1 MFNYTNGN
9 EWLKWDL
16 HLHDPNTTFNNQYK
30 GKDREEVW
38 EKFISSI
45 EKSNIDVLGITN
57 YYSISGFKKIMEYKR
72 KGRLKNIKAIF
83 PNVEVRL
90 TTGGEN
96 NRFIN
101 YHIIFDPEIADKIE
115 TLFLNKLTFKCGE
128 EIFNCNRE
136 ELIKLGKIFIFNE
149 KGKKDYNEENL
160 YEKGLEEFK
169 ANIDEIN
176 EILESSKEFKGK
188 YFRVVAGNDDDGIN
202 SLLKDDQGWGVRHNI
217 LVKSDALFTTNKR
230 AIEIFR
236 GHGKDHEN
244 EFLYKYYGG
253 PKPCFEGSDA
263 HKPNAEFDK
272 KWTWIKAEPTF
283 NGLLQTKFEPER
295 RVKESRYFSKSPLT
309 KSGNEWIKSIRLN
322 NSSTI
327 NNTHEKIFQE
337 NINFNP
343 GLNAIIGGKSSGKS
357 ILLYEIAKAAGQ
369 SNFEKIKKVKDY
381 KFTNYDSLEIE
392 PNITLGDQTELKD
405 EIRVNYFPQLF
416 INSISEDFKN
426 LELQNIIKTSLEK
439 NKKFFNNISE
449 FDVLKNETEG
459 SLALEIKK
467 CTNLITLIDESK
479 EKISKIGKLSYLK
492 TNLKNKEE
500 ECQSLKSKLNL
511 TEEEKTKFENYQ
523 SESKCLEKSKQ
534 NCEQDKEDCEMDYKV
549 LSELIKS
556 IREVYNNSKI
566 NTDLRERL
574 KSPYNDFNKAL
585 NRELAKIQGEIVK
598 KECSIKEYKDKL
610 DNLSKDIKPIMDKQ
624 DRSKEI
630 NQCENEINSIEENIL
645 VIKKEEENSKKYKAE
660 MKNRL
665 SLIEDK
671 VNSFEEKSREIVE
684 NLTGVEITN
693 GLKLKTE
700 LMFDQKSYE
709 TEVIDKFDGR
719 SLNNAK
725 IDGLLEKP
733 EVESFSTYWID
744 LIDNTVNDKFK
755 LELKKNFD
763 YKDLLNSLSKLP
775 IGMPINLKKDN
786 DDLSMMSPGKRAI
799 VVLELLLEGDP
810 EDKSPILIDQPED
823 NLDNRTISEELVGLL
838 RKVSVNRQVFIVTHN
853 ANLVVLADADEVI
866 VANQDPEIEENE
878 KFKFE
883 YITGSLENSTGF
895 DDNSRKL
902 ASKGIRND
910 ITDILEGGV
919 EAFRTREK
927 KYLLN

>member
-1 MFNYTNGN
+1 MLNYTSGN

-16 HLHDPNTTFNNQYK
+16 HLHDPNTIFNNQYK
-30 GKDREEVW
+30 GRNREEVW

-72 KGRLKNIKAIF
+72 KGRLKNVKAIF

-90 TTGGEN
+90 TTGAKG

-101 YHIIFDPEIADKIE
+101 YHIIFDPKIADDIE
-115 TLFLNKLTFKCGE
+115 TLFLNKLTFRCGKDNFNLNQK
-128 EIFNCNRE
+128 EIV
-136 ELIKLGKIFIFNE
+136 KLGKLFVYDEEE
-149 KGKKDYNEENL
+149 KNNYNEERL
-160 YEKGLEEFK
+160 YKKGLEVFK
-169 ANIDEIN
+169 ADIDQIN
-176 EILESSKEFKGK
+176 EILEDSKEFKGK
-188 YFRVVAGNDDDGIN
+188 YFRVVSGSSVDGIN
-202 SLLKDDQGWGVRHNI
+202 SLITDSQGSAVRDNIFLKT
-217 LVKSDALFTTNKR
+217 DAMFATNKR
-230 AIEIFR
+230 TIDLFKGNGNCQER
-236 GHGKDHEN
+236 EY
-244 EFLYKYYGG
+244 LYKNYGG
-253 PKPCFEGSDA
+253 PRPCFEGSDA
-263 HKPNAEFDK
+263 HGFNGEFNK

-295 RVKESRYFSKSPLT
+295 RVKESKYFSKSPLT

-322 NSSTI
+322 NS
-327 NNTHEKIFQE
+327 NEKVFQE

-369 SNFEKIKKVKDY
+369 SNFEKIKKEKDY
-381 KFTNYDSLEIE
+381 KFTDYESLKIE

-426 LELQNIIKTSLEK
+426 LELQNIIKSSLEK
-439 NKKFFNNISE
+439 NNKIYNNISK
-449 FDVLKNETEG
+449 FDVLKNKTEE
-459 SLALEIKK
+459 SLALELKE
-467 CTNLITLIDESK
+467 CTNLIASIDKSK
-479 EKISKIGKLSYLK
+479 NKVSKIGKLSYLE

-523 SESKCLEKSKQ
+523 SESRRLGKYKQ
-534 NCEQDKEDCEMDYKV
+534 NCEQDKDNYETNYKL

-556 IREVYNNSKI
+556 IKEVYKNSKI
-566 NTDLRERL
+566 GANLRKSLE
-574 KSPYNDFNKAL
+574 SPYNDFKKAL
-585 NRELAKIQGEIVK
+585 KSELDKIQGEVD
-598 KECSIKEYKDKL
+598 KEEHSINEYKDKL

-630 NQCENEINSIEENIL
+630 NQCEEEVKSIEENIS
-645 VIKKEEENSKKYKAE
+645 VIKKEEENIKEYKAE
-660 MKNRL
+660 MKQKL
-665 SLIEDK
+665 SLIENK
-671 VNSFEEKSREIVE
+671 INYFEEKSKEIVE

-700 LMFDQKSYE
+700 LMFDQKLYE
-709 TEVIDKFDGR
+709 TEIIDKFDGR
-719 SLNNAK
+719 SLSNAK

-733 EVESFSTYWID
+733 EVEAFSEYWID
-744 LIDNTVNDKFK
+744 LIKNTVNNKFGS
-755 LELKKNFD
+755 ELKKNSD
-763 YKDLLNSLSKLP
+763 YIDLLQSLSNLP
-775 IGMPINLKKDN
+775 IDMPINLKKDN

-823 NLDNRTISEELVGLL
+823 NLDNRTISEELVILL
-838 RKVSVNRQVFIVTHN
+838 RKVSLYKQVFIVTHN

-895 DDNSRKL
+895 DDDSRKL

>member
-16 HLHDPNTTFNNQYK
+16 HLHDPNTIFNNQYK

-45 EKSNIDVLGITN
+45 ENANIDVLGITN

-72 KGRLKNIKAIF
+72 KGRLKNVKAIF

-136 ELIKLGKIFIFNE
+136 ELIKLGKIFIFE
-149 KGKKDYNEENL
+149 EGKKDYNEENL

-176 EILESSKEFKGK
+176 EVLESSKEFKGK

-202 SLLKDDQGWGVRHNI
+202 SLLKDNQGWGVRHNI

-236 GHGKDHEN
+236 GHGKDDEN

-322 NSSTI
+322 NS
-327 NNTHEKIFQE
+327 NEKVFQE

-369 SNFEKIKKVKDY
+369 SNFEKIKKENDY
-381 KFTNYDSLEIE
+381 KFTDYDSIEIE

-426 LELQNIIKTSLEK
+426 SELQNIIKSSLEK
-439 NKKFFNNISE
+439 NNKIYNNISE
-449 FDVLKNETEG
+449 FEVLKNKTEEC
-459 SLALEIKK
+459 LALELKE
-467 CTNLITLIDESK
+467 CTNIIASIDESK
-479 EKISKIGKLSYLK
+479 HKVSKIGKLGYLEI
-492 TNLKNKEE
+492 NLKNKEE

-523 SESKCLEKSKQ
+523 SESRSLGKYKQ
-534 NCEQDKEDCEMDYKV
+534 NCEKDKDNYETNYKL

-556 IREVYNNSKI
+556 IKEVYKNSKI
-566 NTDLRERL
+566 STDLRKKLE
-574 KSPYNDFNKAL
+574 SPYNDFKKAL
-585 NRELAKIQGEIVK
+585 NSELDKIQGEID
-598 KECSIKEYKDKL
+598 KEEHSINEYKDKL

-630 NQCENEINSIEENIL
+630 NQCEEEVKSIEENIS
-645 VIKKEEENSKKYKAE
+645 VIKKEEENIKEYKAE
-660 MKNRL
+660 MKQKL
-665 SLIEDK
+665 SLIENK
-671 VNSFEEKSREIVE
+671 INYFEEKSKEIVE

-700 LMFDQKSYE
+700 LMFNQKLYE
-709 TEVIDKFDGR
+709 TEIIDKFDGR
-719 SLNNAK
+719 SLSNAK

-733 EVESFSTYWID
+733 EVEAFSEYWID
-744 LIDNTVNDKFK
+744 LIKNTVNNKFGS
-755 LELKKNFD
+755 ELKKNSD
-763 YKDLLNSLSKLP
+763 YIDLLKSLSNLP
-775 IGMPINLKKDN
+775 IDMPINLKKDN
-786 DDLSMMSPGKRAI
+786 DDLKMMSPGKRAI

-838 RKVSVNRQVFIVTHN
+838 RKVSLYRQVFIVTHN

-895 DDNSRKL
+895 DDDSRKL

>member
-16 HLHDPNTTFNNQYK
+16 HLHDPNTIFNNQYK
-30 GKDREEVW
+30 GRNREEVW

-72 KGRLKNIKAIF
+72 KGRLKNVKAIF

-90 TTGGEN
+90 TTGAKG

-101 YHIIFDPEIADKIE
+101 YHIIFDPKIADDIE
-115 TLFLNKLTFKCGE
+115 TLFLNKLTFRCGKDNFNLNQK
-128 EIFNCNRE
+128 EIV
-136 ELIKLGKIFIFNE
+136 KLGKLFVYDEEE
-149 KGKKDYNEENL
+149 KNNYNEERL
-160 YEKGLEEFK
+160 YKKGLEVFK
-169 ANIDEIN
+169 ADIDQIN
-176 EILESSKEFKGK
+176 EILEDSKEFKGK
-188 YFRVVAGNDDDGIN
+188 YFRVVSGSSVDGVS
-202 SLLKDDQGWGVRHNI
+202 SLITDSQGSAVRDNIFLKT
-217 LVKSDALFTTNKR
+217 DAMFATNKR
-230 AIEIFR
+230 TIDLFKGNGNCQER
-236 GHGKDHEN
+236 EY
-244 EFLYKYYGG
+244 LYKNYGG
-253 PKPCFEGSDA
+253 PRPCFEGSDA
-263 HKPNAEFDK
+263 HGFNGEFNK

-295 RVKESRYFSKSPLT
+295 RVKESKYFLKSPLT

-322 NSSTI
+322 NSK
-327 NNTHEKIFQE
+327 EKVFQE

-357 ILLYEIAKAAGQ
+357 ILLYEITKAAGQ
-369 SNFEKIKKVKDY
+369 SNFEKIKKADDY
-381 KFTNYDSLEIE
+381 KFTDYDSLEIE

-416 INSISEDFKN
+416 INSISEEFTNK
-426 LELQNIIKTSLEK
+426 ELQDIIKTSLEK
-439 NKKFFNNISE
+439 NDKIYNNISK
-449 FDVLKNETEG
+449 FDVLKNKTEE
-459 SLALEIKK
+459 SLALELKE
-467 CTNLITLIDESK
+467 CTNLIASIDESK
-479 EKISKIGKLSYLK
+479 NKVSKIGKLSYLE

-500 ECQSLKSKLNL
+500 ECHSLKSKLIL

-523 SESKCLEKSKQ
+523 SESRRLEKSKQ
-534 NCEQDKEDCEMDYKV
+534 NCEQDKENCETNYKL

-556 IREVYNNSKI
+556 IREVYLNSKI
-566 NTDLRERL
+566 NTDLRKRL
-574 KSPYNDFNKAL
+574 ESPYNDFEKAL
-585 NRELAKIQGEIVK
+585 NSELGKIQGGIVK
-598 KECSIKEYKDKL
+598 KERSIKVYKDKL

-630 NQCENEINSIEENIL
+630 NQCEDEVKSIEENIS
-645 VIKKEEENSKKYKAE
+645 VIKKEEKNTKKYKDE

-671 VNSFEEKSREIVE
+671 VISFEEKSRKIVE

-700 LMFDQKSYE
+700 LMFDQKLYE
-709 TEVIDKFDGR
+709 TEIIDKFDGR
-719 SLNNAK
+719 SLSNAK

-733 EVESFSTYWID
+733 EVEAFSEYWID
-744 LIDNTVNDKFK
+744 LIKNTVNNKFGS
-755 LELKKNFD
+755 ELKKNSD
-763 YKDLLNSLSKLP
+763 YIDLLQSLSNLP
-775 IGMPINLKKDN
+775 IDMPINLKKDN

-838 RKVSVNRQVFIVTHN
+838 RKVSLYRQVFVVTHN

-895 DDNSRKL
+895 DDDSRKL

>member
-16 HLHDPNTTFNNQYK
+16 HLHDPNTIFNNQYK

-45 EKSNIDVLGITN
+45 ENFNIDVLGITN

-72 KGRLKNIKAIF
+72 KGRLKNVKAIF

-136 ELIKLGKIFIFNE
+136 ELIKLGKIFIFE
-149 KGKKDYNEENL
+149 EGKKDYNEENL

-176 EILESSKEFKGK
+176 EVLESSKEFKGK

-202 SLLKDDQGWGVRHNI
+202 SLLKDNQGWGVRHNI

-236 GHGKDHEN
+236 GHGKDDEN

-309 KSGNEWIKSIRLN
+309 ISGNEWIKSIRLN
-322 NSSTI
+322 NS
-327 NNTHEKIFQE
+327 NEKDFQE

-369 SNFEKIKKVKDY
+369 SNFEKIKKENDY
-381 KFTNYDSLEIE
+381 KFTDYDSIEIE

-426 LELQNIIKTSLEK
+426 SELQNIIKSSLEK
-439 NKKFFNNISE
+439 NNKIYNNISE
-449 FDVLKNETEG
+449 FEVLKNKTEEC
-459 SLALEIKK
+459 LALDLKE
-467 CTNLITLIDESK
+467 CTNIIASIDESK
-479 EKISKIGKLSYLK
+479 HKVSKIGKLGYLE

-523 SESKCLEKSKQ
+523 SESRSLGKYKQ
-534 NCEQDKEDCEMDYKV
+534 NCEQDKDNYETNYKL

-556 IREVYNNSKI
+556 IKEVYKNSKI
-566 NTDLRERL
+566 STDLRKNLE
-574 KSPYNDFNKAL
+574 SPYNDFKKAL
-585 NRELAKIQGEIVK
+585 NSELDKIQGEID
-598 KECSIKEYKDKL
+598 KEEHSINEYKDKL

-630 NQCENEINSIEENIL
+630 NQCEEEVKSIEENIS
-645 VIKKEEENSKKYKAE
+645 VIKKEEENIKEYKAE
-660 MKNRL
+660 MKQKL
-665 SLIEDK
+665 SLIENK
-671 VNSFEEKSREIVE
+671 INYFEEKSKEIVE

-700 LMFDQKSYE
+700 LMFNQKLYE
-709 TEVIDKFDGR
+709 TEIIDKFDGR
-719 SLNNAK
+719 SLSNAK

-733 EVESFSTYWID
+733 EVEAFSEYWID
-744 LIDNTVNDKFK
+744 LIKNTVNNKFGS
-755 LELKKNFD
+755 ELKKNSD
-763 YKDLLNSLSKLP
+763 YIDLLKSLSNLP
-775 IGMPINLKKDN
+775 IDMPINLKKDN
-786 DDLSMMSPGKRAI
+786 DDLKMMSPGKRAI

-838 RKVSVNRQVFIVTHN
+838 RKVSLYRQVFIVTHN

-866 VANQDPEIEENE
+866 IANQDPEIEENE

-895 DDNSRKL
+895 DDDSRKL